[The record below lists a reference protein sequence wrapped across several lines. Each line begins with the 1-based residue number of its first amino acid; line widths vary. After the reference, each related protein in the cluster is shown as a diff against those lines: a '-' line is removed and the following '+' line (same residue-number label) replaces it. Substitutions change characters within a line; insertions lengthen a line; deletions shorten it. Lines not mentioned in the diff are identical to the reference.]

1 MDISEIKA
9 IFNQSILDYHVKDS
23 VDNPIVN
30 RYAIN
35 SLQWYSY
42 LKNWI
47 DTVQWHLEDIIRN
60 PEIEPLYALLL
71 KRRIDSSNQERTDIV
86 ENLDEI
92 IMSQIISHTSTEK
105 SNNRINTES
114 IGWAL
119 DRLSILQLKIYH
131 MKEEVSRTDVS
142 AEHIARCKVK
152 LQVLEKQ
159 DLDLTQ
165 AISHLIEDVKNGNR
179 KVYSYKQM
187 KMYND
192 PSLNPVLY
200 GRSK

>member
-1 MDISEIKA
+1 MDISEIKS
-9 IFNQSILDYHVKDS
+9 IFNQSIQDYHVKDS
-23 VDNPIVN
+23 VDTPIVN

-60 PEIEPLYALLL
+60 PEIDSMDALNL
-71 KRRIDSSNQERTDIV
+71 KRRIDASNQERTDIV
-86 ENLDEI
+86 EVIDEL
-92 IMSQIISHTSTEK
+92 IMSQVVSDSPIDNPSF
-105 SNNRINTES
+105 RINTES
-114 IGWAL
+114 VGWAL

-131 MKEEVSRTDVS
+131 MREEVSRIGESD
-142 AEHIARCKVK
+142 EHIARCKVK
-152 LQVLEKQ
+152 LQILERQ